1 MSLWRDELR
10 ASRATLASLV
20 LLALVSVF
28 SVGRLIESPD
38 FLVWALP
45 AVAIGAGFALF
56 FGHRSLGVG
65 FGLLVVG
72 GFVTLPALFVRD
84 KTQALLPTPDA
95 VTAVRKLIASGLA
108 AAPKE
113 TPPVVAQPRFL
124 ILVWIAL
131 LLLGFLGAS
140 WVVVRRPVGA
150 VISALGVVTFTGAIG
165 GGPGRDA
172 YAIAAVAATIAFFL
186 AEGRHRIG
194 RWAGGRLRIPI
205 WFGVPTLAIAT
216 AFALASPFV
225 FGDQPIVQ
233 LRSALRPRVVII
245 KPLSDIKRQLKVDP
259 PIEVMRVTAARP
271 TYWRLTGLDTFD
283 GKEWSLEARPE
294 PIRNGVIPQPDP
306 PTTGETL
313 EQTVRL
319 TSLLSPWVPA
329 AYAARSLDTPT
340 NAKIDLDE
348 SSQTLL
354 LRGDT
359 TPGLQYTVRSQ
370 LPRVT
375 VNTTGPPR
383 AVSDDRERIFGEL
396 GRPIV
401 AGARTPLEI
410 ARKLEEHFRAF
421 TYNEDVPAG
430 HSVER
435 LRQFLAAREGYCEQF
450 AATMTLMLR
459 GLGVDARVGVGFLP
473 GAQQAE
479 QFVVSTRD
487 AHAWVEANIPGAG
500 WTTFDPTPG
509 RGAAS
514 AAPELNE
521 PEQAEPVPQLT
532 AVPEPTPQ
540 TEDLP
545 ADVRPAGIP
554 SAVVRTALWS
564 IVALAVIGAVPTAKF
579 VRRRRRRRG
588 NSDAVVLG
596 AYAELV
602 DRARDL
608 GWAQASSETHREFGV
623 RVAAGADAS
632 GELARLAT
640 RAVYGP
646 GPVSSEDARA
656 AWAAFAAARAA
667 LASQTSRIRRIVAV
681 FDPRTFVPAGLLRRA
696 RGRIA
701 VALGRA

>member
-10 ASRATLASLV
+10 ASRATLSSLV
-20 LLALVSVF
+20 VLALVAVF
-28 SVGRLIESPD
+28 SVGRLIETPD

-45 AVAIGAGFALF
+45 AVVIGAGFALF

-72 GFVTLPALFVRD
+72 GFLTLPALFARGE
-84 KTQALLPTPDA
+84 TAGLLPTPDA
-95 VTAVRKLIASGLA
+95 VTALRKLISSGLS
-108 AAPKE
+108 AAPKQ
-113 TPPVVAQPRFL
+113 TPPVDAEPQFL
-124 ILVWIAL
+124 VLVWIGL

-140 WVVVRRPVGA
+140 WVIVRRPVGA
-150 VISALGVVTFTGAIG
+150 VISALGIVTFTGAIG
-165 GGPGRDA
+165 GGPGRDV
-172 YAIAAVAATIAFFL
+172 YAVAAVAATIGFFL

-205 WFGVPTLAIAT
+205 WFGIPTLAIAT
-216 AFALASPFV
+216 AFALASPIV

-245 KPLSDIKRQLKVDP
+245 KPLSDIKRQLQVDP

-271 TYWRLTGLDTFD
+271 TYWRLTGLDSFD

-294 PIRNGVIPQPDP
+294 PIRDGVIPQPDP

-313 EQTVRL
+313 EQSVRL

-329 AYAARSLDTPT
+329 AYAARSLDS

-348 SSQTLL
+348 RSQTLL

-359 TPGLQYTVRSQ
+359 SPGLQYTVRSQ
-370 LPRVT
+370 LPRVQ

-383 AVSDDRERIFGEL
+383 AVSDDRERTFGAL

-401 AGARTPLEI
+401 TGARTPLDI

-421 TYNEDVPAG
+421 TYSEDVPAG
-430 HSVER
+430 HTVER
-435 LRQFLAAREGYCEQF
+435 LQQFLAERRGYCEQF

-473 GAQQAE
+473 GSQSADE
-479 QFVVSTRD
+479 FVVSTRE

-521 PEQAEPVPQLT
+521 PEEAEPVPELT

-545 ADVRPAGIP
+545 ADVTPAGIP
-554 SAVVRTALWS
+554 SAVVRTVLWS
-564 IVALAVIGAVPTAKF
+564 IVGLAVIGAVPTAKF
-579 VRRRRRRRG
+579 VRRRRRRTRG
-588 NSDAVVLG
+588 SSDAVVLG

-608 GWAQASSETHREFGV
+608 GWTQSAAETYREFAA

-646 GPVSSEDARA
+646 EPVSTEDASA
-656 AWAAFAAARAA
+656 AWAALATAQTA
-667 LASQTSRIRRIVAV
+667 LAAQASRIRRIVAV
-681 FDPRTFVPAGLLRRA
+681 FDPRTFVPVGLLRRV

-701 VALGRA
+701 VAFGRA